1 MFNTR
6 AQRYWKSAAKRI
18 DMSTRLTLPVAY
30 ISWIIFLWNM
40 SSATG
45 TRTPAARCS
54 WSRAVDRSAVGVLE
68 ALMPLLVLAM
78 LAVSW
83 ALSRKYA
90 VSKRYAE
97 AGSTTGRREK
107 KRVRLSMFDA
117 PSAAH
122 TRAETEAW
130 GS

>member
-1 MFNTR
+1 
-6 AQRYWKSAAKRI
+6 
-18 DMSTRLTLPVAY
+18 MSRLTLPVAC

-40 SSATG
+40 ELGNGYEDAGSKMFAGLGPWT
-45 TRTPAARCS
+45 
-54 WSRAVDRSAVGVLE
+54 VSAVGVLE

-97 AGSTTGRREK
+97 AGSTTGRRET